1 MGVPMMLYFADPMC
15 SWCWGF
21 SPVIARLRET
31 FEDRFDV
38 QLIAGGLSPHETQ
51 ALDKRTKAAIRE
63 HWTHVEEA
71 SGQPFDFGFF
81 DRELFVYNT
90 EPACRAVVTA
100 RTLQPGSELRMLH
113 ALHVA
118 FYAANR
124 DITATT
130 VIGDIAAG
138 LDFERADFIETFDD
152 QATRLAT
159 GNDFMMTQSL
169 GIQGFPALIVGDED
183 AGLSAVTVGF
193 QSYEA
198 LAPMIE
204 QWLAERSAP

>member
-31 FEDRFDV
+31 FEDQFDL
-38 QLIAGGLSPHETQ
+38 QLITGGLSPHEAQ
-51 ALDKRTKAAIRE
+51 PLDTRTKEAIRE
-63 HWTHVEEA
+63 HWAHVVEA

-81 DRELFVYNT
+81 DRDSFVYNT

-100 RTLQPGSELRMLH
+100 RTLQPGSEFRVLH

-124 DITATT
+124 DITDTA
-130 VIGDIAAG
+130 VIGDVAAG
-138 LDFERADFIETFDD
+138 LDFDRTGFIETFED

-169 GIQGFPALIVGDED
+169 GIQGFPALVVGDED
-183 AGLSAVTVGF
+183 DGLSAVTVGF

-204 QWLAERSAP
+204 RWLAERTAP